1 MSKEKVIEEE
11 QKTGKD
17 ILLFFVGILLII
29 YGIYCV
35 MEAVAYGSGNWGY
48 FLFYLFMAFVF
59 VFIGKG
65 IMAKGRI
72 LMIAGFF
79 FFIMYVLFVVVGLIF
94 YGYRI
99 GIIPIIFITVN
110 LAAALILFIRLEW
123 YRKFVK

>member
-11 QKTGKD
+11 PKTGKD
-17 ILLFFVGILLII
+17 VLLLFVGILLII

-35 MEAVAYGSGNWGY
+35 MVAVAYGSGNWGY

-59 VFIGKG
+59 VFIGMG
-65 IMAKGRI
+65 IMVKGRI

-94 YGYRI
+94 YGYET

-110 LAAALILFIRLEW
+110 LSAALILFIRLEW

>member
-11 QKTGKD
+11 PKTGKD
-17 ILLFFVGILLII
+17 VLLLFVGILLII

-35 MEAVAYGSGNWGY
+35 MVAVAYGSGNWGY

-65 IMAKGRI
+65 IMAKERI

-94 YGYRI
+94 YGY
-99 GIIPIIFITVN
+99 GADMGQV
-110 LAAALILFIRLEW
+110 LFPSFLLL
-123 YRKFVK
+123 